1 MKQGTVKLVGLA
13 LGVVGLA
20 GLPARFARADE
31 LDEYTAKLIDMEQRA
46 TAMLVEFKPNA
57 GPSPDIADRRVLDA
71 QVLYN
76 LKNYEEAA
84 TILLDVVEKY
94 PGTPAYDDALN
105 LLGESLFQA
114 HDTYTARAYLEKAV
128 ARKTGSKNEMHALQR
143 LIEISLRT
151 GDYEHVDDY
160 LQRIQA
166 VPMANMEPSVPY
178 VRAKY
183 YYFTGKLDEAMNALN
198 AIPQNSPYLLQ
209 ARYFM
214 ATIQVKRGDLAG
226 ASTTYDSILKMQA
239 SDEAG
244 KEIQDLS
251 RMAIARILYERSQ
264 FDKAIDAYG
273 AIPRQSKFFGEALQ
287 EQAWTFIKAKEW
299 QKAYRALD
307 LLLLAN
313 PETPDAPELRLTMGN
328 LNLRMSNFFLANDTF
343 GKVRDEFEPVHRQ
356 LQQEIVKAQAD
367 PTYFDTLVGK
377 SLDKFDIAT
386 FVPPAAAKWVR
397 AEPEVAKMA
406 QLASDVGG
414 MQRDL
419 EDSQKLVERIDKAM
433 SGPGKAG
440 IFPDLASARTKSV
453 EMLNLTVNIR
463 QKLAGNMRKLIEPSL
478 NDEERKKLDMLA
490 IQRDGLQRQ
499 LTNAPTTDAA
509 VKEREGAM
517 RASYQDLDKQAS
529 ELNVEIQSLDAQL
542 VAVENYYRSS
552 RTEQKIRPEDIQGPV
567 RDMRSAIEELRG
579 LHDKIREEIVDATR
593 EATTAGAAGEAERA
607 TTQHLADLLKQEAE
621 VQDAAKM
628 RLGTNERVQAEKIGG
643 LMARCDSV
651 QGKLNQFDDKVDKQV
666 EARLETV
673 RKYLADEKTELAA
686 VNGKLGGIM
695 DDSKMLGG
703 GLAQAMFTKVA
714 DKFYDLVVK
723 SDVGI
728 IDVAWGLKDQ
738 KTGTVNKLTN
748 QKNAEM
754 KALDDDFR
762 KVLEEDK

>member
-1 MKQGTVKLVGLA
+1 
-13 LGVVGLA
+13 
-20 GLPARFARADE
+20 
-31 LDEYTAKLIDMEQRA
+31 
-46 TAMLVEFKPNA
+46 
-57 GPSPDIADRRVLDA
+57 
-71 QVLYN
+71 
-76 LKNYEEAA
+76 
-84 TILLDVVEKY
+84 
-94 PGTPAYDDALN
+94 
-105 LLGESLFQA
+105 
-114 HDTYTARAYLEKAV
+114 
-128 ARKTGSKNEMHALQR
+128 
-143 LIEISLRT
+143 
-151 GDYEHVDDY
+151 
-160 LQRIQA
+160 
-166 VPMANMEPSVPY
+166 MEPSVPY

-183 YYFTGKLDEAMNALN
+183 YYFTGKLDDAMNALN
-198 AIPQNSPYLLQ
+198 MIPQGSPYLLQ

-226 ASTTYDSILKMQA
+226 ASITYDGILKMQA
-239 SDEAG
+239 TDEAG

-273 AIPRQSKFFGEALQ
+273 AIPRQSKYFGEALQ

-328 LNLRMSNFFLANDTF
+328 LNLRMSNYFLANDTF

-367 PTYFDTLVGK
+367 PTYFDSLVGK
-377 SLDKFDIAT
+377 SLDKFDIAS
-386 FVPPAAAKWVR
+386 FVPPSAAKWVR

-414 MQRDL
+414 MQKDL
-419 EDSQKLVERIDKAM
+419 EDSRKLVERIDKAM

-453 EMLNLTVNIR
+453 EMLNLAVNIR
-463 QKLAGNMRKLIEPSL
+463 QKLAGKMRTLIEPTL
-478 NDEERKKLDMLA
+478 NDDERKKLDTLA

-499 LTNAPTTDAA
+499 LTNAPTTEAA
-509 VKEREGAM
+509 VKDREAAM
-517 RASYQDLDKQAS
+517 KAGYGELDLEASK
-529 ELNVEIQSLDAQL
+529 LNTEIQSLDAQL
-542 VAVENYYRSS
+542 VAVDTYYRSS

-567 RDMRSAIEELRG
+567 RDLKSAIEDLRAM
-579 LHDKIREEIVDATR
+579 HDKLREEISDAVR
-593 EATTAGAAGEAERA
+593 EGTTAGAAGEAERA
-607 TTQHLADLLKQEAE
+607 STQRLSDLLKEEANL
-621 VQDAAKM
+621 QDNAKL
-628 RLGTNERVQAEKIGG
+628 RLGSNERVQADRISMM
-643 LMARCDSV
+643 LARCDSV
-651 QGKLNQFDDKVDKQV
+651 QNKLNDFDKKVDGQV

-673 RKYLADEKTELAA
+673 RKYLADEKTELQS
-686 VNGKLGGIM
+686 VSGKLGGIM
-695 DDSKMLGG
+695 EDSKMLGG

-754 KALDDDFR
+754 KALDEDFR